1 MALGSFGKD
10 LNEKRN
16 ICFIWMM
23 REYGV
28 VESWTRRTIPVGFVK
43 FESVFRCTSNGE
55 LLIETDD
62 SWVVS
67 FDPDSLKVNNLGL
80 KSHRCLGYTSDFME
94 SLVLLGR

>member
-1 MALGSFGKD
+1 MKREIY
-10 LNEKRN
+10 EKRN

-80 KSHRCLGYTSDFME
+80 KKS
-94 SLVLLGR
+94 